1 MKTLSKNW
9 LTESHIDFEFKQ
21 YMLMAYLADVD
32 KQFNF
37 KELYPTLGEL
47 VEHYR
52 SIKELKNQTDK
63 LYHSFQEF
71 ATSIDL
77 EQLKIHFKKK
87 VMDDEVITELNK
99 IMEFSIPQFEA
110 YLNKGKE
117 IYDDIED
124 HIELSPV
131 GLQPLEMRHGYL
143 LFKNEP
149 NHEYVIYSY
158 QASIIE
164 IYGEPM
170 QGIHF
175 KYLSTQTSSIV
186 HTPEHIKLEL
196 IKQNKDVPNPAT
208 YLALV
213 KAKAPFEPTVL
224 PITKRKLMQTI
235 YRPNQKLL

>member
-21 YMLMAYLADVD
+21 YMLLAYLAEVD

-37 KELYPTLGEL
+37 KELYPSLGEL

-52 SIKELKNQTDK
+52 SLKELKNQTDK

-71 ATSIDL
+71 ATSIDF
-77 EQLKIHFKKK
+77 EKLKIHFKKK

-99 IMEFSIPQFEA
+99 IMEFSIPQFET
-110 YLNKGKE
+110 YLSKGKE
-117 IYDDIED
+117 IYEDIED
-124 HIELSPV
+124 RIELSPI
-131 GLQPLEMRHGYL
+131 GLQPIEMRHGYVF
-143 LFKNEP
+143 FKLEP
-149 NHEYVIYSY
+149 HQEYVIYSY

-164 IYGEPM
+164 IYGESM

-175 KYLSTQTSSIV
+175 QYLSHQTSSIIK
-186 HTPEHIKLEL
+186 TPEHIKLEL
-196 IKQNKDVPNPAT
+196 IKQNRDVPNPAT

-213 KAKAPFEPTVL
+213 KSKAPFEPTVL

-235 YRPNQKLL
+235 YKPNQKLL